1 MIKIVFEVS
10 EDFVRENASPE
21 TAAAK
26 MKAAPEGRAVKVMFD
41 MVDFG
46 QLKRQIDQGKK
57 EFVITPDKLDERSKE
72 LYDNEIGEICMLAA
86 FSETDKVGEKKVQDF
101 SELDA

>member
-26 MKAAPEGRAVKVMFD
+26 VKEAPEGRLIKVMFD
-41 MVDFG
+41 MMGFRL
-46 QLKRQIDQGKK
+46 LKKEIDQGKR
-57 EFVITPDKLDERSKE
+57 EFVITPDKLDERSKG
-72 LYDNEIGEICMLAA
+72 LYDNEIGEICMLAG
-86 FSETDKVGEKKVQDF
+86 FSETDKKDDE
-101 SELDA
+101 E

>member
-21 TAAAK
+21 TAVAK
-26 MKAAPEGRAVKVMFD
+26 AKAAPEGRLVKVMFD
-41 MVDFG
+41 MMGFG
-46 QLKRQIDQGKK
+46 QLKKEIDKGKK

-86 FSETDKVGEKKVQDF
+86 FSETDKKDDEEKK
-101 SELDA
+101 